1 MPRAKRTDFPRR
13 TELNLS
19 EAARMLLDRIAVD
32 ISEEEYRPVQ
42 WSEVVE
48 KAIRLLAKRLGVK

>member
-1 MPRAKRTDFPRR
+1 MPRAKRTDAPRR

-19 EAARMLLDRIAVD
+19 EAARVLLDKVAAD

-48 KAIRLLAKRLGVK
+48 KAIRLLAKRRGVK